1 MSYSICYSSL
11 RYKRMKKRL
20 QKVIM
25 VPRLVTRWSKVFL
38 STIAPLLKIER
49 RRSKLAC
56 LVYLCIL
63 RFWNELLTQSRNQ
76 TTLLVTRVHHHF
88 FKITY
93 YYIALLFKKCV
104 IITLILE
111 SRVSLLWKSWCSS
124 GVTFKA
130 LFLTASNIDYLFYDQ
145 TLVKSSS
152 EVGVNYGVNYGC

>member
-1 MSYSICYSSL
+1 MFWRKTCAAARKRCKNSLSSLAPHKTFNLLRKLAQKKFWASAVIAAMSYSICYSSL

-63 RFWNELLTQSRNQ
+63 RFWNELLSTQSRNQ

-88 FKITY
+88 LKSLI
-93 YYIALLFKKCV
+93 IILLYFSK
-104 IITLILE
+104 
-111 SRVSLLWKSWCSS
+111 SVSLLHW
-124 GVTFKA
+124 F
-130 LFLTASNIDYLFYDQ
+130 
-145 TLVKSSS
+145 
-152 EVGVNYGVNYGC
+152 